1 MKKLTLCLMMLLLS
15 AEPAR
20 TAIMQITL
28 LGVAAEHGGVGGQG
42 SISAYENV
50 VSGMLAISAGANV
63 LVIGGGKNP
72 ADDVTT
78 FWRQVAIDLS
88 VNVTFVHG
96 ASGIA
101 NTPFSGFS
109 MLVVVSS
116 QEGVPSGGLTQ
127 SESDALALRQDDIA
141 NFVKAGGA
149 VLGFSQ
155 CGLLNPYAYLAQAVG
170 EPPAH
175 TDLDYSDIT
184 PTAEGAELGVSDA
197 LDGGNWKEE
206 YAFSAF
212 EVLATNTVT
221 GNPAAVRLLLSID
234 SICDF
239 YFPDAIVGTEG
250 NDVLFG
256 TPGPDLIF
264 GLGGN
269 DTIKGLGG
277 NDILCGGAGDDQ
289 LYGESGNDSLY
300 GDAGED
306 FLSGGT
312 GRDLLDGGDDADVLH
327 GDGGGD
333 RLAGG
338 EGCDILKGGRGDD
351 ALSGSDNDDQ
361 LFGEE
366 GNDELNGGTGI
377 DRLSDRVGLNSCING
392 EWGAGCK

>member
-1 MKKLTLCLMMLLLS
+1 MMLLLS
-15 AEPAR
+15 AGPAR
-20 TAIMQITL
+20 TAILQVTL
-28 LGVAAEHGGVGGQG
+28 LGVAAEHGGIGGQG
-42 SISAYENV
+42 PISAYENI
-50 VSGMLAISAGANV
+50 VSGMLAISSGANV
-63 LVIGGGKNP
+63 LVIGGGKSS

-88 VNVTFVHG
+88 LNVTFVHG
-96 ASGIA
+96 ASAIA
-101 NTPFSGFS
+101 NTPFSGVS

-116 QEGVPSGGLTQ
+116 QDGVPSGGLTQ
-127 SESDALALRQDDIA
+127 SENDALALRQDDIA

-155 CGLLNPYAYLAQAVG
+155 CGLVNSYAYLTQAVG
-170 EPPAH
+170 ELPAP
-175 TDLDYSDIT
+175 TDLEYSDIT
-184 PTAEGAELGVSDA
+184 PTVEGAELGVSDA
-197 LDGGNWKEE
+197 LDGGSWKEE
-206 YAFSAF
+206 YTFSAF
-212 EVLATNTVT
+212 EVLATNAVT

-277 NDILCGGAGDDQ
+277 NDILCGGAGNDS

-300 GDAGED
+300 GGAGED

-312 GRDLLDGGDDADVLH
+312 GRDLIDGGDDDDVLH

-333 RLAGG
+333 RLVGG
-338 EGCDILKGGRGDD
+338 EGGDVLKGGRGDD
-351 ALSGSDNDDQ
+351 ALSGSDSDDQ

-366 GNDELNGGTGI
+366 GNDDLNGGTGF
-377 DRLSDRVGLNSCING
+377 DRLSDRAGVNSCVNG
-392 EWGAGCK
+392 EWGPGCK